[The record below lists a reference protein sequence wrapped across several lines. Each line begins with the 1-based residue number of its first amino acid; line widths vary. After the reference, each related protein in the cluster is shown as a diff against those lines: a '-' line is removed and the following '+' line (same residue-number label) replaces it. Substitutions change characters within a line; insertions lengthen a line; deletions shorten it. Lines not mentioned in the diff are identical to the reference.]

1 MAWKVFQGV
10 PFGTSNVPV
19 RNAPQRGMPRPAH
32 MKRPY
37 PFSSFDQNEG
47 ETKLVD
53 LEAAAARWSPFTFR
67 NQREK
72 NGEMKVDSTNPLR
85 GGQFISNNIG
95 AAATLSFCFQDR
107 DGKWYGLSTAHL
119 VKVVGEE
126 VFAFTGEQT
135 SDGTH
140 CAKVI
145 GNVFDISVK
154 TDSMVFEV
162 KQARPHYATHP
173 CHAAWKRT
181 NASSACAL
189 RPPALARCA
198 AAFFRT

>member
-1 MAWKVFQGV
+1 
-10 PFGTSNVPV
+10 
-19 RNAPQRGMPRPAH
+19 
-32 MKRPY
+32 MKRPS
-37 PFSSFDQNEG
+37 PSSSFDQNEG

-53 LEAAAARWSPFTFR
+53 LVAATASWSPLR

-72 NGEMKVDSTNPLR
+72 DGEMKIESTDPMKLR

-95 AAATLSFCFQDR
+95 AVATLSFCFDVF
-107 DGKWYGLSTAHL
+107 GKWYGLTTAHL

-135 SDGTH
+135 SDGVY